1 MEDKIR
7 DLVARWQK
15 ACERKQN
22 WEPHWQECYNYA
34 FPQPSMTML
43 LMLSPAACV
52 LSRCGYRLPAF
63 PQKIFAKTAG
73 RDETVSFW
81 QQPGLRCEQI

>member
-1 MEDKIR
+1 MTE
-7 DLVARWQK
+7 
-15 ACERKQN
+15 
-22 WEPHWQECYNYA
+22 
-34 FPQPSMTML
+34 PSMTML